1 MYSKTGQYGV
11 SGSNFNA
18 SQSLAALQSQQF
30 PASTKVGSVNTSPNF
45 RQSKLQRSN
54 YLLEPRAMMGNIHQ
68 KTHFKAAISVSRGD
82 ACCVKVE
89 TNEFGDQF
97 AEISRNIDAIHRSMK
112 DIGHRNSLP
121 GAGSRALQVGAFLQR
136 KRTCASQGRQMRL
149 ISGRSGISGRYAGA
163 DTNPVDKNEI
173 LK

>member
-1 MYSKTGQYGV
+1 MYTKTGQYGV
-11 SGSNFNA
+11 AGSDFNA
-18 SQSLAALQSQQF
+18 SQSLAALQSHQY
-30 PASTKVGSVNTSPNF
+30 PASTKVGSASMNSPNF

-54 YLLEPRAMMGNIHQ
+54 YLLEPRAMMKNIHQ

-112 DIGHRNSLP
+112 DFGHRNS
-121 GAGSRALQVGAFLQR
+121 V
-136 KRTCASQGRQMRL
+136 
-149 ISGRSGISGRYAGA
+149 
-163 DTNPVDKNEI
+163 
-173 LK
+173 